1 MQSPW
6 TYRKGYSSLHNRYFV
21 QLMLTRIQIIFWHL
35 SKYIFYSIIDRQHWS
50 IPLNFLSTFPL
61 QSRKILFPIIVLKT
75 IPAKMKGSNNWPW
88 KTCHKLLGLE
98 HITVFPRHEIWMKDI
113 LIWGTQVTAR
123 TYKQIIKRVMSYNWT
138 KQEEQQRTSHFPIT
152 QSK

>member
-1 MQSPW
+1 
-6 TYRKGYSSLHNRYFV
+6 
-21 QLMLTRIQIIFWHL
+21 
-35 SKYIFYSIIDRQHWS
+35 
-50 IPLNFLSTFPL
+50 
-61 QSRKILFPIIVLKT
+61 
-75 IPAKMKGSNNWPW
+75 
-88 KTCHKLLGLE
+88 LLGLE

-113 LIWGTQVTAR
+113 LIWGTQVTVR